1 MTVKSDKNHKKILL
15 LTFAAG
21 GGHVQAAKAKALRAL
36 RENPNASII
45 QKDLF
50 VDCVS
55 KPFGKLIALIWNFSQ
70 KKGYLKVL
78 TIFNQ
83 NLLLA
88 DFLCWLPIFFRIFSI
103 LMKDDI
109 DQVIDTQPV
118 GTSAIIKAIRCTKWL
133 KKKPIVL
140 EKIVTELP
148 TDQIL
153 YFFKPI
159 KALSAIDRTCLQLIT
174 TAPLLKKDQTAE
186 AFWQKNCRL
195 SEKDVSYEDFPLRP
209 LFEKYKNYQN
219 KTYERMRI
227 QIQFSSLHEKQ
238 LIENTIKKGTA
249 TPEIYLDHIALS
261 IEPEDKVSTIL
272 LGSQP
277 TEEATIKY
285 VTNFIAMA
293 KKMGNQNIRH
303 QLFVFCNQHSEQKNS
318 LLKRIHDLIQ
328 RVKEFPQ
335 NLNIIPMC
343 FQGDDVIAPLYYR
356 SNATFTR
363 SGGLTA
369 MELMT
374 VAQGQIWI
382 HSELKITP
390 LNKLDL
396 CRGMPVWERGNAY
409 YLKAMKGA
417 EFITPDTFCESC
429 ASYFFDNY
437 SVAHQID

>member
-1 MTVKSDKNHKKILL
+1 MTGKPDKYQKKILL
-15 LTFAAG
+15 LTSAAG
-21 GGHVQAAKAKALRAL
+21 GGHVQAAKAKTLKAL

-45 QKDLF
+45 QKDLL
-50 VDCVS
+50 VDCVN
-55 KPFGKLIALIWNFSQ
+55 KPFGKLIVRIWNFSQ

-78 TIFNQ
+78 TILNQ
-83 NLLLA
+83 NLFLA
-88 DFLCWLPIFFRIFSI
+88 DFLCWIPIFIHIFRTLI
-103 LMKDDI
+103 KEDV

-118 GTSAIIKAIRCTKWL
+118 GTSAIIKAIRCAKYI
-133 KKKPIVL
+133 KKKPILL

-159 KALSAIDRTCLQLIT
+159 KALSANDRNCLQLIT

-186 AFWQKNCRL
+186 AFWQKNCNL
-195 SEKDVSYEDFPLRP
+195 SENEVSYEDFPLRP
-209 LFEKYKNYQN
+209 IFEKYKKSQN
-219 KTYERMRI
+219 KAYERMKI
-227 QIQFSSLHEKQ
+227 YIQFSSLQEKQ

-249 TPEIYLDHIALS
+249 TPEIYLDRISLS
-261 IEPEDKVSTIL
+261 IEPDDKVSTIL

-293 KKMGNQNIRH
+293 KKMGNQTTKH

-328 RVKEFPQ
+328 KIKEFPK

-396 CRGMPVWERGNAY
+396 SRGMPVWERGNAY

-417 EFITPDTFCESC
+417 EFITPDTFCETC
-429 ASYFFDNY
+429 ASYFFDT
-437 SVAHQID
+437 SQKLSS